1 MDEPVDRRTKA
12 RELTMQA
19 LCQLDVQGAEI
30 LPSLRMFFRDNS
42 EEELVLQLAEQWTE
56 GAWACHQACDQEI
69 ARAAEKWKL
78 SRLSLVDRS
87 ILRLGVY
94 QLLYCPDIPDKVSI
108 NEAIELAKKYS
119 GAQSPRFVNGVLDAI
134 FRNKKK
140 ESPQTSVNE

>member
-1 MDEPVDRRTKA
+1 
-12 RELTMQA
+12 MQA

-30 LPSLRMFFRDNS
+30 LPSLRMFFRENS
-42 EEELVLQLAEQWTE
+42 EEDLVVQLAEQWTA
-56 GAWACHQACDQEI
+56 GAWDCHEACDQEI

-78 SRLSLVDRS
+78 SRLSMVDRS

-94 QLLYCPDIPDKVSI
+94 QLLFCPDIPDKVVI

-140 ESPQTSVNE
+140 ETANSSPVSE

>member
-1 MDEPVDRRTKA
+1 
-12 RELTMQA
+12 MQA
-19 LCQLDVQGAEI
+19 LCQLDVQGEELMPA
-30 LPSLRMFFRDNS
+30 LHMFFRENTDD
-42 EEELVLQLAEQWTE
+42 EMVLKLAEKWTQ
-56 GAWACHQACDQEI
+56 GAWQQHIYCDEQI

-94 QLLYCPDIPDKVSI
+94 QLLCCTEIPDKVVI

-134 FRNKKK
+134 LKQKKT
-140 ESPQTSVNE
+140 EPAAAPER